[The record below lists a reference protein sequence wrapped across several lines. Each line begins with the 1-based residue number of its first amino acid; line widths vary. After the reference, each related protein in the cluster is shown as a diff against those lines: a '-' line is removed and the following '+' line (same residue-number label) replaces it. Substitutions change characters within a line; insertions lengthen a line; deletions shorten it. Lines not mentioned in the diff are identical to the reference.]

1 METRANSG
9 GDPLAVDGT
18 TEHFL
23 FPAGFGSAAVE
34 FLKGP
39 FSESSSHH
47 CATFPQ
53 KAKGKPAEAVIPAL
67 WKLKWSRAGTQ

>member
-39 FSESSSHH
+39 CIINIEKSK
-47 CATFPQ
+47 Q
-53 KAKGKPAEAVIPAL
+53 LRKPIFF
-67 WKLKWSRAGTQ
+67 

>member
-1 METRANSG
+1 MYKTGAYN
-9 GDPLAVDGT
+9 PVCLT
-18 TEHFL
+18 
-23 FPAGFGSAAVE
+23 
-34 FLKGP
+34 

>member
-39 FSESSSHH
+39 CIINIEKSKQLRKPIFSEKKHKKILA
-47 CATFPQ
+47 C
-53 KAKGKPAEAVIPAL
+53 
-67 WKLKWSRAGTQ
+67 